1 MNKNTDDNSGA
12 VVVGLALAG
21 LAAIAGIFGFAVHAE
36 SKLTPAERAARDLAR
51 REAEQARREAEEQR
65 RRELAEALVRPLR
78 PRGEFDGVLEALLT
92 GRPATVQTVALYA
105 GRTLRG
111 APEKVLQITSPTQ
124 VGDFLLTPTADGVRV
139 QWFGAFGPESR
150 KLLSGEHEYLIQKRM
165 TVAVL

>member
-111 APEKVLQITSPTQ
+111 APEKVLQITGPTQ
-124 VGDFLLTPTADGVRV
+124 VGDFLITPTADGVRV